1 MKKYP
6 HQNTEL
12 KNLKGERWKD
22 IPGFEMYFMVSSYGR
37 IKRLEYELEYSDGR
51 RYIKPAK
58 IIKPVLVKIPNGFMK
73 DHVYF
78 LRTTITLYKQRY
90 HFSLGRLVYH
100 CFKSP
105 IKLNDESI
113 VILTKD
119 RSGQNIKASN
129 LVKASISQKQ
139 QRIFDL
145 NRREPLVADQEAR
158 KRGIAQSK
166 LANNKQV
173 TQYNLQG
180 KKVKTFP
187 SIAVAAEKTG
197 ISHSHISNRA
207 RGTEYSAGGFIWRFG
222 KEPEI
227 DIQPMLDTIAERR
240 KKNKAAFGKKVT
252 QYKLNGR
259 RVALYP
265 TINDAARSTGVKRA
279 EISLIMQ
286 RRRYSA
292 GGFYW
297 QEGEGPAF
305 VDLSGYEFGEVAR
318 ARNRQRPVQQYS
330 KQGKPLQRFGSIKKA
345 AEVVGIN
352 SSTLI
357 GALTGKQRTAGGY
370 QWKYL

>member
-6 HQNTEL
+6 YQNTEL
-12 KNLKGERWKD
+12 ENLKGERWKD
-22 IPGFEMYFMVSSYGR
+22 IPGFEMYFMVSNFGR

-51 RYIKPAK
+51 RYIKKPK
-58 IIKPVLVKIPNGFMK
+58 IIKPVLMKIPNGFMK

-78 LRTTITLYKQRY
+78 LRTAITLYKQKY
-90 HFSLGRLVYH
+90 NFSLARLVYH

-119 RSGQNIKASN
+119 GNGQNIKASN
-129 LVKASISQKQ
+129 LVKASISKKQ
-139 QRIFDL
+139 QRIFNL
-145 NRREPLVADQEAR
+145 KRREPLVVDQEAR
-158 KRGIAQSK
+158 KLGIAQSK

-173 TQYNLQG
+173 TQYNLHG
-180 KKVKTFP
+180 KKIKTYP

-222 KEPEI
+222 KEPQI
-227 DIQPMLDTIAERR
+227 DIRPMLDTIAERR
-240 KKNKAAFGKKVT
+240 KKNKADFGKKVT

-265 TINDAARSTGVKRA
+265 TISDAASSTGIKRV
-279 EISLIMQ
+279 EISRVIQ
-286 RRRYSA
+286 KRRYSA

-297 QEGEGPAF
+297 QAGEGPAF
-305 VDLSGYEFGEVAR
+305 VDLSGYVFGEAAR
-318 ARNRQRPVQQYS
+318 ARNKQRPVQQYS
-330 KQGKPLQRFGSIKKA
+330 KQGKPMQRFDSIKKA
-345 AEVVGIN
+345 AEMVGIN

-357 GALTGKQRTAGGY
+357 GALTGKQQTAGGY